1 VGGFGMSAGFWDF
14 FRRSLISEPPVHPI
28 DRRIAKRW
36 VKERLKR
43 VFPELRND
51 PAALERA
58 YGELGLEP
66 IEGAGKGGATVYK
79 ISVPGDPG
87 VL

>member
-1 VGGFGMSAGFWDF
+1 MSAGFWDF
-14 FRRSLISEPPVHPI
+14 FRRSLIGEPPVHPI
-28 DRRIAKRW
+28 DRKIAKRW

-79 ISVPGDPG
+79 ISVPGDSD

>member
-1 VGGFGMSAGFWDF
+1 MSAGFWDF
-14 FRRSLISEPPVHPI
+14 FGRSLIGEPPVHPI

>member
-1 VGGFGMSAGFWDF
+1 
-14 FRRSLISEPPVHPI
+14 
-28 DRRIAKRW
+28 
-36 VKERLKR
+36 
-43 VFPELRND
+43 
-51 PAALERA
+51 
-58 YGELGLEP
+58 LEP

>member
-1 VGGFGMSAGFWDF
+1 MSAGFWDF
-14 FRRSLISEPPVHPI
+14 FRCSLIGEPPVHPI